1 MSACRPAA
9 TCCQPRSCTSVGFA
23 KAARNQSRVGAEKRS
38 IDVPTSTS
46 LITFGTTNKCSLTP
60 GTHRISEANL
70 IDPQLYLDVLA
81 AFPSGLVDGGHRP
94 GVKPMVYSRRE
105 YRPL

>member
-1 MSACRPAA
+1 
-9 TCCQPRSCTSVGFA
+9 
-23 KAARNQSRVGAEKRS
+23 
-38 IDVPTSTS
+38 
-46 LITFGTTNKCSLTP
+46 
-60 GTHRISEANL
+60 L
-70 IDPQLYLDVLA
+70 IDPQLYLDVMA